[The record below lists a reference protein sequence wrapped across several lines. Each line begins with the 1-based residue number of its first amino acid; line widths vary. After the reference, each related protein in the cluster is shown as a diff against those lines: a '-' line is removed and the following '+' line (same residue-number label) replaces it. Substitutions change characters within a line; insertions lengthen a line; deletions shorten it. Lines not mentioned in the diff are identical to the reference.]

1 MKRYRQIAETVGWAG
16 LISFTSLAAAWTAL
30 GFLLVHN
37 FKLATVFACAA
48 FLLDATDGFIARK
61 LGKASEFGRQLDS
74 MIDAMNYSLFAG
86 VFVSQVVLPGTLGF
100 IAGYT
105 ILAFGILRLVLFNI
119 GGYHASGDNLYYTG
133 VVTPHLSLASLIV
146 YSLQHLTG
154 WLSWEGS
161 EWLVFAVLM
170 ALALGQ
176 ISTLK
181 VRKTGALAFWIPATV
196 VIGVCGFIWL

>member
-1 MKRYRQIAETVGWAG
+1 MKRYKQIAATIGWAG
-16 LISFTSLAAAWTAL
+16 LVSFFSLGAAWSAL
-30 GFLLVHN
+30 GFLLAHN

-48 FLLDATDGFIARK
+48 FLLDATDGFLARK

-86 VFVSQVVLPGTLGF
+86 LFVAQLVLPGTLGF

-119 GGYHASGDNLYYTG
+119 GGYHAQGDALYYTG
-133 VVTPHLSLASLIV
+133 VVTPHLSLASLIL
-146 YSLQHLTG
+146 YSLEKLSP
-154 WLSWEGS
+154 WLAWPGRD
-161 EWLVFAVLM
+161 WLVFAVLM

-176 ISTLK
+176 VSTLR
-181 VRKTGALAFWIPATV
+181 VRKTGALAFWIPATIA
-196 VIGVCGFIWL
+196 IGVCGFIWL